1 MGLFGGDSK
10 SENIVTTTTTTETDN
25 FSDLDAEQIFSDT
38 GNISL
43 LDGGA
48 IDNAFGFGT
57 NTLSSFGENINSVL
71 DFGRDIVT
79 STGQSTQKS
88 LDTLANLRGTDEGQG
103 TQQIVKM
110 LAIAA
115 VVAAGIFF
123 VSRR

>member
-88 LDTLANLRGTDEGQG
+88 LDTLANLRGTDEGKG